1 MEKPWIEAATHMRE
15 QGKTLQDIA
24 DVVGVAP
31 STVRNALRSHMGIS
45 QNDQLKRYDVDFN
58 KSERTKRI
66 RESLRL
72 NEKPAQI
79 AAREGVSRQYVYFL
93 KWKMNDEVIKAVDA
107 LGDKDYIDDKV
118 GILQTQEQRNETIR
132 EIEEMLGQKI

>member
-1 MEKPWIEAATHMRE
+1 MDKPWIDAAMHMRE
-15 QGKTLQDIA
+15 QGKKLQDIA

-31 STVRNALRSHMGIS
+31 STVRNELRSHMGVS
-45 QNDQLKRYDVDFN
+45 KYDEVKRYVVDFN

-66 RESLRL
+66 KESLRL

-79 AAREGVSRQYVYFL
+79 ADREGVSRQYVYFL
-93 KWKMNDEVIKAVDA
+93 KWKINEEVIKAVDH

>member
-1 MEKPWIEAATHMRE
+1 MDKPWIDAAMHMRE
-15 QGKTLQDIA
+15 QGKKLQDIA

-31 STVRNALRSHMGIS
+31 STVRNELRSHMGVS
-45 QNDQLKRYDVDFN
+45 KYDEVKRYVVDFN

-66 RESLRL
+66 KEALRL

-79 AAREGVSRQYVYFL
+79 ADREGVSRQYVYFL
-93 KWKMNDEVIKAVDA
+93 KWKISEEVIKAVDH

-132 EIEEMLGQKI
+132 EIEEMLGQKL

>member
-1 MEKPWIEAATHMRE
+1 MDKPWIDAAMHMRE
-15 QGKTLQDIA
+15 QGKKLQDIA

-31 STVRNALRSHMGIS
+31 STVRNELRSHMGIS
-45 QNDQLKRYDVDFN
+45 KYDEVKRYVVDFN

-66 RESLRL
+66 KESLRL

-79 AAREGVSRQYVYFL
+79 DDREGVSRQYVYFL
-93 KWKMNDEVIKAVDA
+93 KWKISEEVIKAVDH

-132 EIEEMLGQKI
+132 EIEEMLGQKL

>member
-1 MEKPWIEAATHMRE
+1 MDKPWIDAAMHMRE
-15 QGKTLQDIA
+15 QGKKLQDIA

-31 STVRNALRSHMGIS
+31 STVRNELRSHMGVS
-45 QNDQLKRYDVDFN
+45 KYDEVKRYVVDFN

-66 RESLRL
+66 KESLRL

-79 AAREGVSRQYVYFL
+79 ADREGVSRQYVYFL
-93 KWKMNDEVIKAVDA
+93 KWKISEEVIKAVDH

-132 EIEEMLGQKI
+132 EIEEMLGQKL

>member
-1 MEKPWIEAATHMRE
+1 MDKPWIDAAVHMRE
-15 QGKTLQDIA
+15 QGKKLQDIA

-31 STVRNALRSHMGIS
+31 STVRNELRSHMGIS
-45 QNDQLKRYDVDFN
+45 KYDEVKRYVVDFN

-66 RESLRL
+66 KESLRL

-79 AAREGVSRQYVYFL
+79 ADREGVSRQYVYFL
-93 KWKMNDEVIKAVDA
+93 KWKINEEVIKAVDH

>member
-1 MEKPWIEAATHMRE
+1 MEKPWIDAAMHMRE
-15 QGKTLQDIA
+15 QGKKLQDIA

-31 STVRNALRSHMGIS
+31 STVRNELRSHMGVS
-45 QNDQLKRYDVDFN
+45 KYDEVKRYVVDFN

-66 RESLRL
+66 KEALRL

-79 AAREGVSRQYVYFL
+79 ADREGVSRQYVYFL
-93 KWKMNDEVIKAVDA
+93 KWKISEEVIKAVDH

-132 EIEEMLGQKI
+132 EIEEMLGQKL

>member
-1 MEKPWIEAATHMRE
+1 MDKPWIDAAMHMRE
-15 QGKTLQDIA
+15 RGKKLQDIA

-31 STVRNALRSHMGIS
+31 STVRNELRSHMGVS
-45 QNDQLKRYDVDFN
+45 KYDEVKRYVVDFN

-66 RESLRL
+66 KEALRL

-79 AAREGVSRQYVYFL
+79 ADREGVSRQYVYFL
-93 KWKMNDEVIKAVDA
+93 KWKISEEVIKAVDH

-132 EIEEMLGQKI
+132 EIEEMLGQKL

>member
-1 MEKPWIEAATHMRE
+1 MDKPWIDAAMHMRE
-15 QGKTLQDIA
+15 QGKKLQDIA

-31 STVRNALRSHMGIS
+31 STVRNELRSHMGIS
-45 QNDQLKRYDVDFN
+45 KYDEVKRYVVDFN

-66 RESLRL
+66 KESLRL

-79 AAREGVSRQYVYFL
+79 ADREGVSRQYVYFL
-93 KWKMNDEVIKAVDA
+93 KWKINEEVIKAVDH

>member
-31 STVRNALRSHMGIS
+31 STVRNALRSHMGVS
-45 QNDQLKRYDVDFN
+45 QYDEVKRYVVDFN

-72 NEKPAQI
+72 TEKPAQI

-118 GILQTQEQRNETIR
+118 GILQSQEQRNEIISK
-132 EIEEMLGQKI
+132 IEAML

>member
-31 STVRNALRSHMGIS
+31 STVRNELRSHMGIS
-45 QNDQLKRYDVDFN
+45 QYDEVKRYVVDFN

-79 AAREGVSRQYVYFL
+79 AAREGVRRQYVYFL

>member
-1 MEKPWIEAATHMRE
+1 MDKPWIDAAMHMRE
-15 QGKTLQDIA
+15 QGKKLQDIA

-31 STVRNALRSHMGIS
+31 STVRNELRSHMGVS
-45 QNDQLKRYDVDFN
+45 KYDEVKRYVVDFN
-58 KSERTKRI
+58 ESERTKRI
-66 RESLRL
+66 KESLRL

-79 AAREGVSRQYVYFL
+79 ADREGVSRQYVYFL
-93 KWKMNDEVIKAVDA
+93 KWKINEEVIKAVDH

-132 EIEEMLGQKI
+132 EIEEMLGQKL

>member
-1 MEKPWIEAATHMRE
+1 MDKPWIDVALHMRE

-31 STVRNALRSHMGIS
+31 STVRNELRSHMGVS
-45 QNDQLKRYDVDFN
+45 KYDEVKRYVVDFN

-66 RESLRL
+66 REALRL

-79 AAREGVSRQYVYFL
+79 ADREGVSRQYVYFL
-93 KWKMNDEVIKAVDA
+93 KWKINEEVIKAVDH

>member
-1 MEKPWIEAATHMRE
+1 MQKPWIEAALHMRE
-15 QGKTLQDIA
+15 QGKTLQDIS
-24 DVVGVAP
+24 DVVGVAL
-31 STVRNALRSHMGIS
+31 STVRNELRSHMGIS
-45 QNDQLKRYDVDFN
+45 KYDEVKRYCVDFN

-66 RESLRL
+66 RGSLRL

-79 AAREGVSRQYVYFL
+79 ALREGVSRQYVYFL

-118 GILQTQEQRNETIR
+118 GILQSQEQRNETIR

>member
-1 MEKPWIEAATHMRE
+1 MDKPWIDAAMHMRE
-15 QGKTLQDIA
+15 QGKKLQDIA

-31 STVRNALRSHMGIS
+31 STVRNELRSHMGVS
-45 QNDQLKRYDVDFN
+45 KYDEVKRYVVDFN

-66 RESLRL
+66 KESLRL

-79 AAREGVSRQYVYFL
+79 ADREGVSRQYVYFL
-93 KWKMNDEVIKAVDA
+93 KWKISEEVIKAVDH

>member
-1 MEKPWIEAATHMRE
+1 MDKPWIDAAMHMRE
-15 QGKTLQDIA
+15 QGKKLQDIA

-31 STVRNALRSHMGIS
+31 STVRNELRSHMGVS
-45 QNDQLKRYDVDFN
+45 KYDEVKRYVVDFN

-79 AAREGVSRQYVYFL
+79 ADREGVSRQYVYFL
-93 KWKMNDEVIKAVDA
+93 KWKINEEVIKAVDH

>member
-1 MEKPWIEAATHMRE
+1 MDKPWIDAALHMRE
-15 QGKTLQDIA
+15 QGKKLQDIA

-31 STVRNALRSHMGIS
+31 STVRNELRSHMGVS
-45 QNDQLKRYDVDFN
+45 KYDEVKRYVVDFN

-66 RESLRL
+66 KEALRL

-79 AAREGVSRQYVYFL
+79 ADREGVSRQYVYFL
-93 KWKMNDEVIKAVDA
+93 KWKISEEVIKAVDH

-132 EIEEMLGQKI
+132 EIEEMLGQKL

>member
-1 MEKPWIEAATHMRE
+1 MDKPWIDAAMHMRE
-15 QGKTLQDIA
+15 QGKKLQDIA

-31 STVRNALRSHMGIS
+31 STVRNELRSHMGIS
-45 QNDQLKRYDVDFN
+45 KYDEVKRYVVDFN

-66 RESLRL
+66 KESLRL

-79 AAREGVSRQYVYFL
+79 ADREGVSRQYVYFL
-93 KWKMNDEVIKAVDA
+93 KWKINEEVIKAVDH

-132 EIEEMLGQKI
+132 EIEEMLGQKL

>member
-1 MEKPWIEAATHMRE
+1 MDKPWIDAALHMRE
-15 QGKTLQDIA
+15 QGKKLQDIA

-31 STVRNALRSHMGIS
+31 STVRNELRSHMGVS
-45 QNDQLKRYDVDFN
+45 KYDEVKRYVVDFN

-66 RESLRL
+66 KESLRL

-79 AAREGVSRQYVYFL
+79 ADREGVSRQYVYFL
-93 KWKMNDEVIKAVDA
+93 KWKISEEVIKAVDH

-132 EIEEMLGQKI
+132 EIEEMLGQKL

>member
-1 MEKPWIEAATHMRE
+1 MDKPWIDAAMHMRE
-15 QGKTLQDIA
+15 QGKKLQDIA

-31 STVRNALRSHMGIS
+31 STVRNELRSHMGV
-45 QNDQLKRYDVDFN
+45 NKYEELKRHVVDYN

-66 RESLRL
+66 REALRL

-79 AAREGVSRQYVYFL
+79 AARENVSRQYVYFL
-93 KWKMNDEVIKAVDA
+93 KWKINEEVIKAVDH

>member
-1 MEKPWIEAATHMRE
+1 MDKPWIDAAMHMRE
-15 QGKTLQDIA
+15 QGKKLQDIA

-31 STVRNALRSHMGIS
+31 STVRNELRSHMGVS
-45 QNDQLKRYDVDFN
+45 KYDEVKRYVVDFN

-66 RESLRL
+66 KESLRL

-79 AAREGVSRQYVYFL
+79 ADREGVSRQYVYFL
-93 KWKMNDEVIKAVDA
+93 KWKINEEVIKAVDH

-132 EIEEMLGQKI
+132 EIEEMLGQKL

>member
-31 STVRNALRSHMGIS
+31 STVRNELRSHMGIS
-45 QNDQLKRYDVDFN
+45 QYNEVKRYVVDFN

-72 NEKPAQI
+72 NENPAQI

>member
-1 MEKPWIEAATHMRE
+1 MDKPWIDAAVHMRE
-15 QGKTLQDIA
+15 QGKKLQDIA

-31 STVRNALRSHMGIS
+31 STVRNELRSHMGVS
-45 QNDQLKRYDVDFN
+45 KYDEVKRYVVDFN

-66 RESLRL
+66 KESLRL

-79 AAREGVSRQYVYFL
+79 ADREGVSRQYVYFL
-93 KWKMNDEVIKAVDA
+93 KWKINEEVIKAVDH

>member
-1 MEKPWIEAATHMRE
+1 MDKPWIDAAMHMRE
-15 QGKTLQDIA
+15 QGKKLQDIA

-31 STVRNALRSHMGIS
+31 STVRNELRSHMGVS
-45 QNDQLKRYDVDFN
+45 KYDEVKRYVVDFN

-66 RESLRL
+66 KESLRL

-79 AAREGVSRQYVYFL
+79 ADREGVSRQYVYFL
-93 KWKMNDEVIKAVDA
+93 KWKISEELIKAVDH

>member
-1 MEKPWIEAATHMRE
+1 MDKPWIDAAMHMRQ
-15 QGKTLQDIA
+15 QGKKLQDIA

-31 STVRNALRSHMGIS
+31 STVRNELRSHMGVS
-45 QNDQLKRYDVDFN
+45 KYDEVKRYVVDFN

-66 RESLRL
+66 KESLRL

-79 AAREGVSRQYVYFL
+79 ADREGVSRQYVYFL

>member
-1 MEKPWIEAATHMRE
+1 MDKPWIDAAMHMRE
-15 QGKTLQDIA
+15 QGKKLQDIA

-31 STVRNALRSHMGIS
+31 STVRNELRSHMGVS
-45 QNDQLKRYDVDFN
+45 KYDEVKRYVVDFN

-66 RESLRL
+66 KESLRL

-79 AAREGVSRQYVYFL
+79 ANREGVSRQYVYFL

-132 EIEEMLGQKI
+132 EIEEMLGQKL